1 MKLGEILLRV
11 PVDPDVGRDVQVE
24 DEHQVD
30 PPPDLEHFV
39 HSQLLIEYLEEQ
51 VQSLV
56 TRGLGESFDN
66 KIFTIRYEKYLNVV
80 MVTMLQSVI
89 WIS

>member
-11 PVDPDVGRDVQVE
+11 PVDPDVGRDVQVQ

-39 HSQLLIEYLEEQ
+39 HPQLLIEYLEEQ

-56 TRGLGESFDN
+56 TRGLGESFDH